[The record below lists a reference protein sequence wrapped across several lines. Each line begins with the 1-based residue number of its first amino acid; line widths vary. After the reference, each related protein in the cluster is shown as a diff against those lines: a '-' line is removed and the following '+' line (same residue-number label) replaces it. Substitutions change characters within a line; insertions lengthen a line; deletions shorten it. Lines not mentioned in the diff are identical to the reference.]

1 MQRQHDITWFE
12 LDFPNLKNINPKFQT
27 VGKSNINYLLLGS
40 LFIGNELFGVVEV
53 KTRYK
58 NPNYYTT
65 SAVRIYLINMQ
76 TKKHHGYIEYLDG
89 GSISLYDRLIIHK
102 TMDVLSPSL
111 PKKSEYTVYAITNSC
126 ELKKIKEFALPIH
139 TSYICENNTFIYLDA
154 KNNFAGFRYLPDS
167 DSIEDLYAENPIL
180 SRIPDSIKSSLV
192 IDSNSIDDKH
202 IIIEYY
208 EGYDSEKK
216 YEEGNHHCYLFDI
229 REWPPKFISQHTKNE
244 LMPCFD
250 GNYINSYIGEEHN
263 PITILNTFPDIVKD
277 IPDEDIAFHI
287 LDFQK
292 VQRFCRTTI
301 SDTLQTY
308 EIVIA
313 GFTTGRKPI
322 CGYDINTPAAV
333 KIINTH
339 IGEIV
344 IDGGT
349 IFKIVED
356 EYRKTLTRMKI
367 PSSNY
372 TSAGLETFIHP
383 FGRLIY
389 SKNGCDGILELNNNR
404 TKYNNIIQGFY
415 IFVLLNN
422 KQNNGTGEQSYRIK
436 VIGYYPKR
444 VGGIKHCQVSDDEF
458 VYHSKFYDREQ
469 TQTASLT
476 LFYSSFVRRMR
487 SRFDKALLGYQPD
500 LIIDNISRFYVINN
514 YREDIYRINSRN
526 DIVPLLGL

>member
-1 MQRQHDITWFE
+1 MLCHDITYFE
-12 LDFPNLKNINPKFQT
+12 LDFPNLKNITPKFPNL
-27 VGKSNINYLLLGS
+27 GKDKTYYGLVGS
-40 LFIGNELFGVVEV
+40 LFVGSELFGLVGL
-53 KTRYK
+53 K
-58 NPNYYTT
+58 NRGTDAGYYTT

-76 TKKHHGYIEYLDG
+76 TKKHYGYIEYLDG
-89 GSISLYDRLIIHK
+89 GSICLYDRLIIHK

-111 PKKSEYTVYAITNSC
+111 PKKSEYTIYAITNSL
-126 ELKKIKEFALPIH
+126 ELKKIKEFSLPIH
-139 TSYICENNTFIYLDA
+139 TSYICENNTFIYLDV
-154 KNNFAGFRYLPDS
+154 KNHFAGFRYLPDS
-167 DSIEDLYAENPIL
+167 DSIEDLYAVNPIL
-180 SRIPDSIKSSLV
+180 SRIPDYIKSSLV

-229 REWPPKFISQHTKNE
+229 GEWPPKFISQHTKNE
-244 LMPCFD
+244 LVPCFD
-250 GNYINSYIGEEHN
+250 GNYIKSYIGEEHN
-263 PITILNTFPDIVKD
+263 PVNILNTFPDIVKD
-277 IPDEDIAFHI
+277 IPDEDIVFHI

-301 SDTLQTY
+301 SNTLQTY

-313 GFTTGRKPI
+313 DFTTGRKPI
-322 CGYDINTPAAV
+322 CGYDINTHVAV

-349 IFKIVED
+349 IFKMVED
-356 EYRKTLTRMKI
+356 KYRKTLTRMKI

-372 TSAGLETFIHP
+372 TSDELDKFIHP

-389 SKNGCDGILELNNNR
+389 SKSGCDGILELNHNR
-404 TKYNNIIQGFY
+404 TKYKNIIQGFY
-415 IFVLLNN
+415 IFVLLPN
-422 KQNNGTGEQSYRIK
+422 KLDSVKCNPSYRIK
-436 VIGYYPKR
+436 VIGYYPQR
-444 VGGIKHCQVSDDEF
+444 LGEIKQCNTTGEEF

-476 LFYSSFVRRMR
+476 LLYRSFVRRMR
-487 SRFDKALLGYQPD
+487 ARFDKALLGYQPD

-514 YREDIYRINSRN
+514 YREDICRINSRN
-526 DIVPLLGL
+526 DLVPILGL